1 MAQAADQQPAGVPRL
16 VVADGHQLFR
26 ETLVNGLR
34 DAGRFDIVGE
44 AADGEAAVALC
55 AALSPDIILMDIG
68 MPRLNGVAATT
79 RIKAACPATHVVVL
93 SKHSEKRF
101 VEAAL
106 AAGVSGYLLK
116 DISMGDLITALEI
129 VGGNAICLSEEVA
142 GRAVLAESGDATG
155 AARPPLT
162 AREREVLQ
170 LIAEGMSLKMTAAHL
185 GLSVKTIE
193 THRRQIME
201 KADTYTVAGLV
212 RYALREGVTT
222 LDRE

>member
-55 AALSPDIILMDIG
+55 AEVHPDVILMDIG
-68 MPRLNGVAATT
+68 MPRLNGVAAAT
-79 RIKAACPATHVVVL
+79 RIKAACPATRVVVL
-93 SKHSEKRF
+93 SMDSEKRF

-116 DISMGDLITALEI
+116 DIS
-129 VGGNAICLSEEVA
+129 ICL
-142 GRAVLAESGDATG
+142 L
-155 AARPPLT
+155 
-162 AREREVLQ
+162 
-170 LIAEGMSLKMTAAHL
+170 
-185 GLSVKTIE
+185 
-193 THRRQIME
+193 
-201 KADTYTVAGLV
+201 YTSPSP
-212 RYALREGVTT
+212 R
-222 LDRE
+222 D